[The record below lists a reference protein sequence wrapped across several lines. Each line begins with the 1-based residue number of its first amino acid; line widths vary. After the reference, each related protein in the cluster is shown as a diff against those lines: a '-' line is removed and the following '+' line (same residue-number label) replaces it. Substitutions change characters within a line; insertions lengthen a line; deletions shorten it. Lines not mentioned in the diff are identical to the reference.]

1 VLNDTFTAMPATF
14 RPTADEHL
22 SEVTDAERD
31 LTAFVRE
38 AALTLTTAR
47 TGSH

>member
-1 VLNDTFTAMPATF
+1 M
-14 RPTADEHL
+14 ADPHL
-22 SEVTDAERD
+22 SKVTDAERD